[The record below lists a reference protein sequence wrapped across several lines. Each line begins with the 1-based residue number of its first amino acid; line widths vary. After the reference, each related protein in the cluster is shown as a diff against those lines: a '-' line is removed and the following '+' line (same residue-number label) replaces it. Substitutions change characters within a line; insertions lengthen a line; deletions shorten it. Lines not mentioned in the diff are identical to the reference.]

1 MSAETLAA
9 EVERLKAKKLAEG
22 KLLEIEQHES
32 AIADEPDRAVG
43 VGEALPEI
51 LESLTRTRNAWK
63 AFCESTRPAFEDAKE
78 FASCSEHP
86 LEQRPKLFEETCQAS
101 RMAQEFTV
109 VYAPCQSCQNAKTKA
124 QQGRFW
130 SRRGVPQRLID
141 ATLSNFN
148 VEIAEQAT
156 ALKKVK
162 KWNARNGTFLI
173 LTGTPGTG
181 KGHLSV
187 GCMKAHGDG
196 LFITHPDMLSDL
208 RASYTLHTTPD
219 LIESWKQ
226 SEIFVLD
233 EFGVSPGGKDEEPL
247 LYQVLATRY
256 DQRKPTIITSNLEI
270 SALRDAIGYRLID
283 RITEDCTTVVCKWES
298 SRKKK

>member
-1 MSAETLAA
+1 MSAETLAE
-9 EVERLKAKKLAEG
+9 EVERLKARKIAEG

-32 AIADEPDRAVG
+32 AIAGEPDKILG
-43 VGEALPEI
+43 VGEVMPEI
-51 LESLTRTRNAWK
+51 MESLTRTRNAWK
-63 AFCESTRPAFEDAKE
+63 AFCDAMRPDFENAAM
-78 FASCSEHP
+78 FAPCIEHP
-86 LEQRPKLFEETCQAS
+86 AEQRPKLFEESCQAS

-109 VYAPCQSCQNAKTKA
+109 VYAPCQSCHDAASKA
-124 QQGRFW
+124 QQTRFW
-130 SRRGVPQRLID
+130 ARRGVPQRLIE
-141 ATLSNFN
+141 ATLSNFR
-148 VEIAEQAT
+148 VEIPEQLA
-156 ALKKVK
+156 ALDKVK

-208 RASYTLHTTPD
+208 RASYTLKNTD
-219 LIESWKQ
+219 ALIEQWRT

-233 EFGVSPGGKDEEPL
+233 EFGVSAGGNDEGPL

-270 SALRDAIGYRLID
+270 AALRESIGYRLID

-298 SRKKK
+298 NRKKK